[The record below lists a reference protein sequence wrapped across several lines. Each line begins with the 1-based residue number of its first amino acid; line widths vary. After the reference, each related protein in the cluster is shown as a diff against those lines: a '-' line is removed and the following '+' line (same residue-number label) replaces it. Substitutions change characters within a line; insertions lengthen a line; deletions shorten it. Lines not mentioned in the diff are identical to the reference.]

1 MHIDIDPSSIS
12 KNVKVDLP
20 IVGSADQVLDG
31 MLKLLEESA
40 ERNDAAALDS
50 WWNEI
55 KCGVIV
61 SVWLMKP
68 QQNGLSLSK

>member
-55 KCGVIV
+55 Q
-61 SVWLMKP
+61 VWRDRQCLAYETSAERIK
-68 QQNGLSLSK
+68 LSK